1 MGPCFIYMFT
11 PLHILTDS
19 FAFFQGA
26 AGGGNALWNS
36 VLCKQRGG
44 GGLLSKHGFMFAR
57 IRIKK

>member
-44 GGLLSKHGFMFAR
+44 GGAAK
-57 IRIKK
+57 